1 MQPMPPPMGPNGM
14 QQPMMPM
21 APRGMPGGMPGMPP
35 MGMPMPGTPE
45 AAFLAAQC
53 GGATM
58 MGQMAGGPMPPGMS
72 PGMQMMK
79 PGDSGGMKDAAE
91 MLHNAAMVM
100 KRRRCIV
107 AVDEVPGFVRTV
119 YTLLRVCDPEII
131 AWSEDGTQIVIK
143 EAERFASEICPKF
156 FRHRNFNSFTRLLN
170 MYQFHKVPSVQR
182 DSKDV
187 CFEHPHFQRGRDDL
201 LPLVQRKGAQTMREE
216 LMAREMWERSALGGM
231 AGGPLDAALNP
242 IHPMMQQQQMMQQQ
256 AASMGQPGD
265 ASNPGSWMR
274 RMSELEAEVRTL
286 KAENDRL
293 RKIEEETKLL
303 KEQIKANDD
312 LIASLRASAP
322 AQPSLAD
329 LFPGTADDA
338 AAAGLPPPPEGLEEA
353 MSTMGGPMMMMMS
366 MMTNAM
372 QQTLQNQT
380 DVQFP
385 NGAPTLDASAF
396 DGAVQ
401 DASQGLLKSIGDG
414 NRMLRLDFDTSMGD
428 ATYTQLKLSLDFAR
442 RRHQWA
448 LELEEGEARYTV
460 WQEDSTVPDGYRF
473 LRNFDRQPNSE
484 AQDLLR
490 VQPVEGEAT
499 VAGLFDGAGKF
510 IDAFGKM

>member
-58 MGQMAGGPMPPGMS
+58 MGQMAGGPMGMS
-72 PGMQMMK
+72 PGMPMMK
-79 PGDSGGMKDAAE
+79 PGDSERGMKDAAE

-131 AWSEDGTQIVIK
+131 AWSDDGTQIVIK

-231 AGGPLDAALNP
+231 AGGHLDAALNP
-242 IHPMMQQQQMMQQQ
+242 IHPMMQQQQMMQHQ

-303 KEQIKANDD
+303 KEQIKANDE
-312 LIASLRASAP
+312 LIASFRATAS

-396 DGAVQ
+396 AAPAGAAAAEAPAPAEVPAE
-401 DASQGLLKSIGDG
+401 DAPPAKKT
-414 NRMLRLDFDTSMGD
+414 RT
-428 ATYTQLKLSLDFAR
+428 
-442 RRHQWA
+442 H
-448 LELEEGEARYTV
+448 
-460 WQEDSTVPDGYRF
+460 
-473 LRNFDRQPNSE
+473 
-484 AQDLLR
+484 
-490 VQPVEGEAT
+490 
-499 VAGLFDGAGKF
+499 
-510 IDAFGKM
+510 

>member
-79 PGDSGGMKDAAE
+79 PGDSERGMKDAAE

-170 MYQFHKVPSVQR
+170 MYQFHK
-182 DSKDV
+182 
-187 CFEHPHFQRGRDDL
+187 
-201 LPLVQRKGAQTMREE
+201 RKGAQTMREE

-293 RKIEEETKLL
+293 RKIEEETKLPR
-303 KEQIKANDD
+303 
-312 LIASLRASAP
+312 SRSR
-322 AQPSLAD
+322 
-329 LFPGTADDA
+329 
-338 AAAGLPPPPEGLEEA
+338 
-353 MSTMGGPMMMMMS
+353 
-366 MMTNAM
+366 
-372 QQTLQNQT
+372 
-380 DVQFP
+380 
-385 NGAPTLDASAF
+385 PTT
-396 DGAVQ
+396 
-401 DASQGLLKSIGDG
+401 I
-414 NRMLRLDFDTSMGD
+414 
-428 ATYTQLKLSLDFAR
+428 
-442 RRHQWA
+442 
-448 LELEEGEARYTV
+448 
-460 WQEDSTVPDGYRF
+460 
-473 LRNFDRQPNSE
+473 
-484 AQDLLR
+484 
-490 VQPVEGEAT
+490 
-499 VAGLFDGAGKF
+499 
-510 IDAFGKM
+510 

>member
-1 MQPMPPPMGPNGM
+1 
-14 QQPMMPM
+14 
-21 APRGMPGGMPGMPP
+21 
-35 MGMPMPGTPE
+35 
-45 AAFLAAQC
+45 
-53 GGATM
+53 
-58 MGQMAGGPMPPGMS
+58 
-72 PGMQMMK
+72 
-79 PGDSGGMKDAAE
+79 
-91 MLHNAAMVM
+91 ML
-100 KRRRCIV
+100 RQ
-107 AVDEVPGFVRTV
+107 RTV

-131 AWSEDGTQIVIK
+131 AWSDDGTQIVIK

-242 IHPMMQQQQMMQQQ
+242 IHPMMQQQQMMQHQ

-303 KEQIKANDD
+303 KEQIKANDEM
-312 LIASLRASAP
+312 IASLRASAS

-396 DGAVQ
+396 AAPAAAAAAEAPAPAEAPAE
-401 DASQGLLKSIGDG
+401 DAPPAKKT
-414 NRMLRLDFDTSMGD
+414 RT
-428 ATYTQLKLSLDFAR
+428 
-442 RRHQWA
+442 H
-448 LELEEGEARYTV
+448 
-460 WQEDSTVPDGYRF
+460 
-473 LRNFDRQPNSE
+473 
-484 AQDLLR
+484 
-490 VQPVEGEAT
+490 
-499 VAGLFDGAGKF
+499 
-510 IDAFGKM
+510 